1 VDIKIFE
8 NVGSLVINGGLV
20 GAVLFFGKKWMS
32 KVEQTAESNRVEL
45 AAYSAKT
52 HDELKQCIRENRDEY
67 RFTANEI
74 KESIDKLA
82 DHVAVANGR
91 TGKLENRI
99 EVQVALCAE
108 RRKLDACA
116 PAGEVAHFIHG

>member
-1 VDIKIFE
+1 MDIKIFE
-8 NVGSLVINGGLV
+8 NVGSLVLNTGLV

-32 KVEQTAESNRVEL
+32 KVEQTAETNRVEL
-45 AAYSAKT
+45 ATYTAKT

-74 KESIDKLA
+74 KESIDKLS

-99 EVQVALCAE
+99 DVQVALCRE
-108 RRKLDACA
+108 RMKRDACDA
-116 PAGEVAHFIHG
+116 AGGVNLC